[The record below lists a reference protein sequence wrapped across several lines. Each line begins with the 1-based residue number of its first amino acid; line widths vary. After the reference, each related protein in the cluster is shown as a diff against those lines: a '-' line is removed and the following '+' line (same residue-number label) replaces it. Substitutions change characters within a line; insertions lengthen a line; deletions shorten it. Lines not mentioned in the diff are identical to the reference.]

1 MSIQAKIMFPALILM
16 LGLVSALSYMYANLN
31 AEEKLLS
38 AKADTVEQT
47 YMLSQRLGKLQRDV
61 AVSLLTFR
69 FDRQDYQL
77 DQLSWTESEI
87 GDALDRLS
95 AIELSEEGSKL
106 LSSYL
111 ESSIGIASMQTDLI
125 ETIRESDQA
134 EIDQAF
140 DRWAIISELNEAELQ
155 DVSIFATNS
164 LNQTFADVRSHRR
177 QLGNVVMAIA
187 SFCIVTV
194 FASGVYY
201 RRTIIDPIAK
211 LTDTARNITMGNFE
225 NDMKVVAKDRN
236 DELGTLALA
245 FHDMTDNLIEANTNL
260 DRRVEERT
268 SELEREI
275 GERLE
280 VEREILSLNENL
292 LRSNSELE
300 QFAYVASYDLQAPL
314 RTVVGFSKILA
325 EDYGDKLDDD
335 ADDLIKRI
343 TNAATRMQTLINDL
357 LTYSRVGK
365 NIGELGPIDS
375 QAVLDHVVEELAVTI
390 EETGAIV
397 TYDAL
402 PVAMGDSV
410 LLSQVLRNLIS
421 NAIKYCDE
429 PYPKVHISAKRE
441 YLSWVFSVRDNGI
454 GIDPEFSD
462 RIFVIFQRLHNI
474 DNYSGT
480 GIGLAVSK
488 KAADRMGGN
497 IWVES
502 EPGEGSTFYFTVP
515 LTSVGLP
522 PEKTEITVQEFEPLA
537 IGGER
542 L

>member
-1 MSIQAKIMFPALILM
+1 
-16 LGLVSALSYMYANLN
+16 LN

-69 FDRQDYQL
+69 FDRQEYQL
-77 DQLSWTESEI
+77 DQLSWTESKI
-87 GDALDRLS
+87 ADALDRLS
-95 AIELSEEGSKL
+95 EIELSEPGSEL

-111 ESSIGIASMQTDLI
+111 ESSIGITSMQTDLI
-125 ETIRESDQA
+125 ETIRVSDQA

-140 DRWAIISELNEAELQ
+140 DRWAIISELNEAKLQ
-155 DVSIFATNS
+155 DVSIFAADS
-164 LNQTFADVRSHRR
+164 LNQTLADVRSQRR

-194 FASGVYY
+194 FASGIYY

-260 DRRVEERT
+260 DRKVEART

-292 LRSNSELE
+292 VRSNAELE
-300 QFAYVASYDLQAPL
+300 QFAYVASHDLQAPL

-325 EDYGDKLDDD
+325 EDYGDKLDDE

-357 LTYSRVGK
+357 LMYSKVGK
-365 NIGELGPIDS
+365 NIAGLGPIDS
-375 QAVLDHVVEELAVTI
+375 QEILEQVTEELASTIQESGAVVTH
-390 EETGAIV
+390 
-397 TYDAL
+397 DAL
-402 PVAMGDSV
+402 PVVMGDSV

-421 NAIKYCDE
+421 NAIKYCDVSPPE
-429 PYPKVHISAKRE
+429 VHVSAQRE
-441 YLSWVFSVRDNGI
+441 YMSWIFSVRDNGI
-454 GIDPEFSD
+454 GIDPQFSD
-462 RIFVIFQRLHNI
+462 RIFVIFQRLHNK
-474 DNYSGT
+474 DQYSGT

-488 KAADRMGGN
+488 KAVDRLGGK

-502 EPGEGSTFYFTVP
+502 KQGQGSTFYFTVP
-515 LTSVGLP
+515 LTSMELP
-522 PEKTEITVQEFEPLA
+522 SEKTEIIVEEFEPMV